1 MFDLTGHIRLIMM
14 AVIAALAIGI
24 APLSHARTAKS
35 DASPFTVVID
45 AGHGG
50 KDVGAK
56 GKHTNE
62 KSVNLD
68 VALALGKLIEKEFN
82 KKDVKVV
89 YTRDGDYFVTLQGR
103 CDKANK
109 AHGNLFISIHCN
121 SVDEK
126 SPRRNTVNGTSVYT
140 LGLGRSNENLEV
152 AKRENSV
159 MMLEPDYSTTY
170 CGFDP
175 NSSESYIVFEMSQ
188 NRHLN
193 QSIKFAALAQKQLVS
208 HAGRADKGIRQD
220 IFWVLVHT
228 GMPAVLIELD
238 FICNPTVEQYMMSD
252 KGVNRMSESIFNA
265 FCDYYKS
272 TQKAAKAASDK

>member
-1 MFDLTGHIRLIMM
+1 MFDLKGFIRMKVMVAM
-14 AVIAALAIGI
+14 AAVLLCLAPVCLAKTAA
-24 APLSHARTAKS
+24 K
-35 DASPFTVVID
+35 DAPFTVVID

-56 GKHTNE
+56 GKKTNE
-62 KSVNLD
+62 KAVNLD
-68 VALALGKLIEKEFN
+68 VALALGRLIEKEYG
-82 KKDVKVV
+82 KKEVKVV

-109 AHGNLFISIHCN
+109 ANGNLFISIHCN

-126 SPRRNTVNGTSVYT
+126 SPRRNTVCGASVYT
-140 LGLGRSNENLEV
+140 LGLGRSKENLEV

-159 MMLEPDYSTTY
+159 MMLEPDYTTTY
-170 CGFDP
+170 SGFDP
-175 NSSESYIVFEMSQ
+175 NSAESYIVFEMTQ

-193 QSIKFAALAQKQLVS
+193 QSIKFAALTQKQLVS
-208 HAGRADKGIRQD
+208 NAGRADKGIRQD

-238 FICNPTVEQYMMSD
+238 FICNPTVEKFMMSD
-252 KGVNRMSESIFNA
+252 KGVDKMATSIFNA

-272 TQKAAKAASDK
+272 SKKAAKAASK

>member
-1 MFDLTGHIRLIMM
+1 MFDLKGFIRMKVMVAM
-14 AVIAALAIGI
+14 AAVMLCLAPVCLAKTAA
-24 APLSHARTAKS
+24 K
-35 DASPFTVVID
+35 DAPFTVVID

-56 GKHTNE
+56 GKKTNE

-68 VALALGKLIEKEFN
+68 VALALGRLIEKEYG
-82 KKDVKVV
+82 KKEVKVV

-109 AHGNLFISIHCN
+109 ANGNLFISIHCN

-126 SPRRNTVNGTSVYT
+126 SPRRNTVNGASVYT
-140 LGLGRSNENLEV
+140 LGLGRSKENLEV

-159 MMLEPDYSTTY
+159 MMLEPDYTTTY
-170 CGFDP
+170 SGFDP
-175 NSSESYIVFEMSQ
+175 NSAESYIVFEMTQ

-193 QSIKFAALAQKQLVS
+193 QSIKFAALTQKQLVS
-208 HAGRADKGIRQD
+208 NAGRADKGIRQD

-238 FICNPTVEQYMMSD
+238 FICNPTVEKFMLSD
-252 KGVNRMSESIFNA
+252 KGVDKMATSIFNA

-272 TQKAAKAASDK
+272 SKKAAKAASK

>member
-1 MFDLTGHIRLIMM
+1 MFDLKGFIRMKVMVAMAAIMLCL
-14 AVIAALAIGI
+14 APVCLAKTAA
-24 APLSHARTAKS
+24 K
-35 DASPFTVVID
+35 DAPFTVVID

-56 GKHTNE
+56 GRKTNE
-62 KSVNLD
+62 KAVNLD
-68 VALALGKLIEKEFN
+68 VALALGRLIEKEYG
-82 KKDVKVV
+82 KKEVKVV

-109 AHGNLFISIHCN
+109 ANGNLFISIHCN

-126 SPRRNTVNGTSVYT
+126 SPRRNTVNGASVYT
-140 LGLGRSNENLEV
+140 LGLGRSKENLEV

-159 MMLEPDYSTTY
+159 MMLEPDYTTTY
-170 CGFDP
+170 SGFDP
-175 NSSESYIVFEMSQ
+175 NSAESYIVFEMTQ

-193 QSIKFAALAQKQLVS
+193 QSIKFAALTQKQLVS
-208 HAGRADKGIRQD
+208 NAGRADKGIRQD

-238 FICNPTVEQYMMSD
+238 FICNPTVEKFMMSD
-252 KGVNRMSESIFNA
+252 KGVDKMATSIFNA

-272 TQKAAKAASDK
+272 SKKAAKAASK

>member
-1 MFDLTGHIRLIMM
+1 MFDLKGFIRMRVMVAM
-14 AVIAALAIGI
+14 AAAMLCLAPVCL
-24 APLSHARTAKS
+24 AKTAAK
-35 DASPFTVVID
+35 DAPFTVVID

-56 GKHTNE
+56 GRKTNE
-62 KSVNLD
+62 KAVNLD
-68 VALALGKLIEKEFN
+68 VALALGRLIEKEYG
-82 KKDVKVV
+82 KKEVKVV

-109 AHGNLFISIHCN
+109 ANGNLFISIHCN

-126 SPRRNTVNGTSVYT
+126 SPRRNTVNGASVYT
-140 LGLGRSNENLEV
+140 LGLGRSKENLEV

-159 MMLEPDYSTTY
+159 MMLEPDYTTTY
-170 CGFDP
+170 SGFDP
-175 NSSESYIVFEMSQ
+175 NSAESYIVFEMTQ

-193 QSIKFAALAQKQLVS
+193 QSIKFAALTQKQLVS
-208 HAGRADKGIRQD
+208 NAGRADKGIRQD

-238 FICNPTVEQYMMSD
+238 FICNPTVEKFMMSD
-252 KGVNRMSESIFNA
+252 KGVDKMATSIFNA

-272 TQKAAKAASDK
+272 SKKAAKAASK

>member
-1 MFDLTGHIRLIMM
+1 MFDLKGFIRMKVMVAM
-14 AVIAALAIGI
+14 AAVMICLAPVCLAKTAA
-24 APLSHARTAKS
+24 K
-35 DASPFTVVID
+35 DAPFTVVID

-56 GKHTNE
+56 GKKTNE
-62 KSVNLD
+62 KAVNLD
-68 VALALGKLIEKEFN
+68 VALALGRLIEKEYG
-82 KKDVKVV
+82 KKEVKVV

-109 AHGNLFISIHCN
+109 ANGNLFISIHCN

-126 SPRRNTVNGTSVYT
+126 SPRRNTVNGASVYT
-140 LGLGRSNENLEV
+140 LGLGRSKENLEV

-159 MMLEPDYSTTY
+159 MMLEPDYTTTY
-170 CGFDP
+170 SGFDP
-175 NSSESYIVFEMSQ
+175 NSAESYIVFEMTQ

-193 QSIKFAALAQKQLVS
+193 QSIKFAALTQKQLVS
-208 HAGRADKGIRQD
+208 NAGRADKGIRQD

-238 FICNPTVEQYMMSD
+238 FICNPTVEKFMMSD
-252 KGVNRMSESIFNA
+252 KGVDKMATSIFNA

-272 TQKAAKAASDK
+272 SKKAAKAASK

>member
-1 MFDLTGHIRLIMM
+1 MFDLKGFIRMKVMVAM
-14 AVIAALAIGI
+14 AAVMLCLAPVCLAKTAA
-24 APLSHARTAKS
+24 K
-35 DASPFTVVID
+35 DAPFTVVID

-56 GKHTNE
+56 GKKTNE

-68 VALALGKLIEKEFN
+68 VALALGRLIEKEYG
-82 KKDVKVV
+82 KKEVKVV

-109 AHGNLFISIHCN
+109 ANGNLFISIHCN

-126 SPRRNTVNGTSVYT
+126 SPRCNTVNGASVYT
-140 LGLGRSNENLEV
+140 LGLGRSKENLEV

-159 MMLEPDYSTTY
+159 MMLEPDYTTTY
-170 CGFDP
+170 SGFDP
-175 NSSESYIVFEMSQ
+175 NSAESYIVFEMTQ

-193 QSIKFAALAQKQLVS
+193 QSIKFAALTQKQLVS
-208 HAGRADKGIRQD
+208 NAGRADKGIRQD

-238 FICNPTVEQYMMSD
+238 FICNPTVEKFMMSD
-252 KGVNRMSESIFNA
+252 KGVDKMATSIFNA

-272 TQKAAKAASDK
+272 SKKAAKAASK

>member
-1 MFDLTGHIRLIMM
+1 MFDLKGFIRMKVMVAM
-14 AVIAALAIGI
+14 AAVMLCLAPVCLAKTAA
-24 APLSHARTAKS
+24 K
-35 DASPFTVVID
+35 DAPFTVVID

-56 GKHTNE
+56 GKKTNE

-68 VALALGKLIEKEFN
+68 VALALGRLIEKEYG
-82 KKDVKVV
+82 KKEVKVV

-109 AHGNLFISIHCN
+109 ANGNLFISIHCN

-126 SPRRNTVNGTSVYT
+126 SPRRNTVNGASVYT
-140 LGLGRSNENLEV
+140 LGLGRSKENLEV

-159 MMLEPDYSTTY
+159 MMLEPDYTTTY
-170 CGFDP
+170 SGFDP
-175 NSSESYIVFEMSQ
+175 NSAESYIVFEMTQ

-193 QSIKFAALAQKQLVS
+193 QSIKFAALTQKQLVS
-208 HAGRADKGIRQD
+208 NAGRADKGIRQD

-238 FICNPTVEQYMMSD
+238 FICNPTVEKFMMSD
-252 KGVNRMSESIFNA
+252 KGVDKMATSIFNA

-272 TQKAAKAASDK
+272 SKKAAKAASK

>member
-1 MFDLTGHIRLIMM
+1 MFDLKGFIRMKVMVAM
-14 AVIAALAIGI
+14 ATVMLCLAPVCLAKTAA
-24 APLSHARTAKS
+24 K
-35 DASPFTVVID
+35 DAPFTVVID

-56 GKHTNE
+56 GKKTNE

-68 VALALGKLIEKEFN
+68 VALALGRLIEKEYG
-82 KKDVKVV
+82 KKEVKVV

-109 AHGNLFISIHCN
+109 ANGNLFISIHCN

-126 SPRRNTVNGTSVYT
+126 SPRRNTVNGASVYT
-140 LGLGRSNENLEV
+140 LGLGRSKENLEV

-159 MMLEPDYSTTY
+159 MMLEPDYTTTY
-170 CGFDP
+170 SGFDP
-175 NSSESYIVFEMSQ
+175 NSAESYIVFEMTQ

-193 QSIKFAALAQKQLVS
+193 QSIKFAALTQKQLVS
-208 HAGRADKGIRQD
+208 NAGRADKGIRQD

-238 FICNPTVEQYMMSD
+238 FICNPTVEKFMMSD
-252 KGVNRMSESIFNA
+252 MGVDKMATSIFNA

-272 TQKAAKAASDK
+272 SKKAAKAASK

>member
-1 MFDLTGHIRLIMM
+1 MIDLKGHLRTILMM
-14 AVIAALAIGI
+14 AVIAAIVVCCSPI
-24 APLSHARTAKS
+24 CQAKTN
-35 DASPFTVVID
+35 AKNAPFTVVID

-56 GKHTNE
+56 GKKTNE
-62 KSVNLD
+62 KSINLK
-68 VALALGKLIEKEFN
+68 VALALGRMIEKKYS
-82 KKDVKVV
+82 KKEVKVV

-103 CDKANK
+103 CNKANK
-109 AHGNLFISIHCN
+109 ADGNLFISIHCN

-126 SPRRNTVNGTSVYT
+126 SPRRNTVNGASVYT
-140 LGLGRSNENLEV
+140 LGLSRSKENLEV

-159 MMLEPDYSTTY
+159 MMLEPDYTTTY

-175 NSSESYIVFEMSQ
+175 NSAESYIVFEMNQ

-193 QSIKFAALAQKQLVS
+193 QSIKFAALAQQQLVS

-238 FICNPTVEQYMMSD
+238 FICNPTVEKYMMSD
-252 KGVNRMSESIFNA
+252 KGIDQMSSAIFNA
-265 FCDYYKS
+265 FSEYYRSAK
-272 TQKAAKAASDK
+272 KAAKVSSN

>member
-1 MFDLTGHIRLIMM
+1 MFDLKGFIRMKVMVAM
-14 AVIAALAIGI
+14 ATVMLCLAPVCLAKTAA
-24 APLSHARTAKS
+24 K
-35 DASPFTVVID
+35 DAPFTVVID

-56 GKHTNE
+56 GKKTNE

-68 VALALGKLIEKEFN
+68 VALALGRLIEKGYG
-82 KKDVKVV
+82 KKEVKVV

-109 AHGNLFISIHCN
+109 ANGNLFISIHCN

-126 SPRRNTVNGTSVYT
+126 SPRRNTVNGASVYT
-140 LGLGRSNENLEV
+140 LGLGRSKENLEV

-159 MMLEPDYSTTY
+159 MMLEPDYTTTY
-170 CGFDP
+170 SGFDP
-175 NSSESYIVFEMSQ
+175 NSAESYIVFEMTQ

-193 QSIKFAALAQKQLVS
+193 QSIKFAALTQKQLVS
-208 HAGRADKGIRQD
+208 NAGRADKGIRQD

-238 FICNPTVEQYMMSD
+238 FICNPTVEKFMMSD
-252 KGVNRMSESIFNA
+252 KGVDKMATSIFNA

-272 TQKAAKAASDK
+272 SKKAAKAASK

>member
-1 MFDLTGHIRLIMM
+1 MFDLKGFIRMKVMVAMAAIMLCL
-14 AVIAALAIGI
+14 APVCLAKTAA
-24 APLSHARTAKS
+24 K
-35 DASPFTVVID
+35 DAPFTVVID

-56 GKHTNE
+56 GKKTNE
-62 KSVNLD
+62 KAVNLD
-68 VALALGKLIEKEFN
+68 VALALGRLIEKEYG
-82 KKDVKVV
+82 KKEVKVV

-109 AHGNLFISIHCN
+109 ANGNLFISIHCN

-126 SPRRNTVNGTSVYT
+126 SPRRNTVNGASVYT
-140 LGLGRSNENLEV
+140 LGLGRSKENLEV

-159 MMLEPDYSTTY
+159 MMLEPDYTTTY
-170 CGFDP
+170 SGFDP
-175 NSSESYIVFEMSQ
+175 NSAESYIVFEMTQ

-193 QSIKFAALAQKQLVS
+193 QSIKFAALTQKQLVS
-208 HAGRADKGIRQD
+208 NAGRADKGIRQD

-238 FICNPTVEQYMMSD
+238 FICNPTVEKFMMSD
-252 KGVNRMSESIFNA
+252 KGVDKMATSIFNA

-272 TQKAAKAASDK
+272 SKKAAKAASK

>member
-1 MFDLTGHIRLIMM
+1 MFDLKGFIRMKVMVAMAAIMLCL
-14 AVIAALAIGI
+14 APVCLAKTAA
-24 APLSHARTAKS
+24 K
-35 DASPFTVVID
+35 DAPFTVVID

-56 GKHTNE
+56 GRKTNE
-62 KSVNLD
+62 KAVNLD
-68 VALALGKLIEKEFN
+68 VALALGRLIEKEYG
-82 KKDVKVV
+82 KKEVKVV

-109 AHGNLFISIHCN
+109 ANGNLFISIHCN
-121 SVDEK
+121 NVDEK
-126 SPRRNTVNGTSVYT
+126 SPRRNTVNGASVYT
-140 LGLGRSNENLEV
+140 LGLGRSKENLEV

-159 MMLEPDYSTTY
+159 MMLEPDYTTTY
-170 CGFDP
+170 SGFDP
-175 NSSESYIVFEMSQ
+175 NSAESYIVFEMTQ

-193 QSIKFAALAQKQLVS
+193 QSIKFAALTQKQLVS
-208 HAGRADKGIRQD
+208 NAGRADKGIRQD

-238 FICNPTVEQYMMSD
+238 FICNPTVEKFMMSD
-252 KGVNRMSESIFNA
+252 KGVDKMATSIFNA

-272 TQKAAKAASDK
+272 SKKAAKAASK

>member
-1 MFDLTGHIRLIMM
+1 MPCQSLIQRNP
-14 AVIAALAIGI
+14 VYRRDRCRPWGQRCR
-24 APLSHARTAKS
+24 S
-35 DASPFTVVID
+35 
-45 AGHGG
+45 
-50 KDVGAK
+50 K
-56 GKHTNE
+56 GKSTNE

-68 VALALGKLIEKEFN
+68 VALALGRLIEKEYG
-82 KKDVKVV
+82 KKEVKVV

-109 AHGNLFISIHCN
+109 ANGNLFISIHCN

-126 SPRRNTVNGTSVYT
+126 SPRRNTVNGASVYT
-140 LGLGRSNENLEV
+140 LGLGRSKENLEV

-159 MMLEPDYSTTY
+159 MMLEPDYTTTY

-175 NSSESYIVFEMSQ
+175 NSAESYIVFEMNQ

-193 QSIKFAALAQKQLVS
+193 QSIKFAALTQRQLVA

-238 FICNPTVEQYMMSD
+238 FICNPTVEKYMMSD
-252 KGVNRMSESIFNA
+252 KGVKQMSTAIFNA
-265 FCDYYKS
+265 FTDYYKS
-272 TQKAAKAASDK
+272 TKKAAKAASN

>member
-1 MFDLTGHIRLIMM
+1 MFDLKGFIRMKVMVAM
-14 AVIAALAIGI
+14 AAVLLCLAPVCLAKTAA
-24 APLSHARTAKS
+24 K
-35 DASPFTVVID
+35 DAPFTVVID

-56 GKHTNE
+56 GKKTNE

-68 VALALGKLIEKEFN
+68 VALALGRLIEKEYG
-82 KKDVKVV
+82 KKEVKVV

-109 AHGNLFISIHCN
+109 ANGNLFISIHCN

-126 SPRRNTVNGTSVYT
+126 SPRRNTVNGASVYT
-140 LGLGRSNENLEV
+140 LGLGRSKENLEV

-159 MMLEPDYSTTY
+159 MMLEPDYTTTY
-170 CGFDP
+170 SGFDP
-175 NSSESYIVFEMSQ
+175 NSAESYIVFEMTQ

-193 QSIKFAALAQKQLVS
+193 QSIKFAALTQKQLVS
-208 HAGRADKGIRQD
+208 NAGRADKGIRQD

-238 FICNPTVEQYMMSD
+238 FICNPTVEKFMMSD
-252 KGVNRMSESIFNA
+252 KGVDKMATSIFNA

-272 TQKAAKAASDK
+272 SKKAAKAASK

>member
-1 MFDLTGHIRLIMM
+1 MFDLKGFIRMKVMVAM
-14 AVIAALAIGI
+14 ATVMLCLAPVCLAKTAA
-24 APLSHARTAKS
+24 K
-35 DASPFTVVID
+35 DAPFTVVID

-56 GKHTNE
+56 GKKTNE

-68 VALALGKLIEKEFN
+68 VALALGRLIEKEYG
-82 KKDVKVV
+82 KKEVKVV

-109 AHGNLFISIHCN
+109 ANGNLFISIHCN

-126 SPRRNTVNGTSVYT
+126 SPRRNTVNGASVYT
-140 LGLGRSNENLEV
+140 LGLGRSKENLEV

-159 MMLEPDYSTTY
+159 MMLEPDYTTTY
-170 CGFDP
+170 SDFDP
-175 NSSESYIVFEMSQ
+175 NSAESYIVFEMTQ

-193 QSIKFAALAQKQLVS
+193 QSIKFAALTQKQLVS
-208 HAGRADKGIRQD
+208 NAGRADKGIRQD

-238 FICNPTVEQYMMSD
+238 FICNPTVEKFMMSD
-252 KGVNRMSESIFNA
+252 KGVDKMATSIFNA

-272 TQKAAKAASDK
+272 SKKAAKAASK

>member
-1 MFDLTGHIRLIMM
+1 MTAAVMACGLIC
-14 AVIAALAIGI
+14 
-24 APLSHARTAKS
+24 HARPAS
-35 DASPFTVVID
+35 HDAPFTVVID

-56 GKHTNE
+56 GKSTNE
-62 KSVNLD
+62 KSINLD
-68 VALALGKLIEKEFN
+68 VALAVGRMIENEYDKKE
-82 KKDVKVV
+82 VKVV
-89 YTRDGDYFVTLQGR
+89 YTRDKDYFVTLQGR

-109 AHGNLFISIHCN
+109 ANGNLFVSIHCN

-126 SPRRNTVNGTSVYT
+126 SPRRGSVCGASVYT
-140 LGLGRSNENLEV
+140 LGLGRSKENLEV

-159 MMLEPDYSTTY
+159 MMLEPDYTTTY
-170 CGFDP
+170 SGFDP
-175 NSSESYIVFEMSQ
+175 NSAESYIVFEMTQ

-193 QSIKFAALAQKQLVS
+193 QSIKFAALAQKQLVN

-252 KGVNRMSESIFNA
+252 KGINQMSTAIFNA
-265 FCDYYKS
+265 FKDYYKS
-272 TQKAAKAASDK
+272 TKKAAKAAAL

>member
-1 MFDLTGHIRLIMM
+1 MFDFKGLIHMKLVV
-14 AVIAALAIGI
+14 AIAAIVICI
-24 APLSHARTAKS
+24 APVCKAKTASK
-35 DASPFTVVID
+35 DAPFTVVID

-56 GKHTNE
+56 GKKTNE

-68 VALALGKLIEKEFN
+68 VALALGRMIEKEYG
-82 KKDVKVV
+82 KKEVKVV

-109 AHGNLFISIHCN
+109 ANGNLFISIHCN

-126 SPRRNTVNGTSVYT
+126 SPRRNTVCGASVYT
-140 LGLGRSNENLEV
+140 LGLGRSKENLEV

-159 MMLEPDYSTTY
+159 MMLEPDYTTTY
-170 CGFDP
+170 SGFDP
-175 NSSESYIVFEMSQ
+175 NSAESYIVFEMTQ

-193 QSIKFAALAQKQLVS
+193 QSIKFAALTQKQLVAQ
-208 HAGRADKGIRQD
+208 AGRADKGLRQD

-238 FICNPTVEQYMMSD
+238 FICNPTVEQFMMSD
-252 KGVNRMSESIFNA
+252 KGIDKMSSAIFTA
-265 FCDYYKS
+265 FNDYYKS
-272 TQKAAKAASDK
+272 SKKAAKASAK

>member
-1 MFDLTGHIRLIMM
+1 MFDLKGFIRMKVMVAM
-14 AVIAALAIGI
+14 ATVMLCLAPVCLAKTAA
-24 APLSHARTAKS
+24 K
-35 DASPFTVVID
+35 DAPFTVVID

-56 GKHTNE
+56 GKKTNE

-68 VALALGKLIEKEFN
+68 VALALGRLIEKEYG
-82 KKDVKVV
+82 KKEVKVV

-109 AHGNLFISIHCN
+109 ANGNLFISIHCN

-126 SPRRNTVNGTSVYT
+126 SPRRNTVNGASVYT
-140 LGLGRSNENLEV
+140 LGLGRSKENLEV

-159 MMLEPDYSTTY
+159 MMLEPDYTTTY
-170 CGFDP
+170 SGFDP
-175 NSSESYIVFEMSQ
+175 NSAESYIVFEMTQ

-193 QSIKFAALAQKQLVS
+193 QSIKFAALTQKQLVS
-208 HAGRADKGIRQD
+208 NAGRADKGIRQD

-238 FICNPTVEQYMMSD
+238 FICNPTVEKFMMSD
-252 KGVNRMSESIFNA
+252 KGVDKMATSIFNA

-272 TQKAAKAASDK
+272 SKKAAKAASK

>member
-1 MFDLTGHIRLIMM
+1 MFDLKGFIRMKVM
-14 AVIAALAIGI
+14 VAIATVMLCLAPVCL
-24 APLSHARTAKS
+24 AKTAAK
-35 DASPFTVVID
+35 DAPFTVVID

-56 GKHTNE
+56 GKKTNE

-68 VALALGKLIEKEFN
+68 VALALGRLIEKGYG
-82 KKDVKVV
+82 KKEVKVV

-109 AHGNLFISIHCN
+109 ANGNLFISIHCN

-126 SPRRNTVNGTSVYT
+126 SPRRNTVNGASVYT
-140 LGLGRSNENLEV
+140 LGLGRSKENLEV

-159 MMLEPDYSTTY
+159 MMLEPDYTTTY
-170 CGFDP
+170 SGFDP
-175 NSSESYIVFEMSQ
+175 NSAESYIVFEMTQ

-193 QSIKFAALAQKQLVS
+193 QSIKFAALTQKQLVS
-208 HAGRADKGIRQD
+208 NAGRADKGIRQD

-238 FICNPTVEQYMMSD
+238 FICNPTVEKFMMSD
-252 KGVNRMSESIFNA
+252 KGVDKMATSIFNA

-272 TQKAAKAASDK
+272 SKKAAKAASK